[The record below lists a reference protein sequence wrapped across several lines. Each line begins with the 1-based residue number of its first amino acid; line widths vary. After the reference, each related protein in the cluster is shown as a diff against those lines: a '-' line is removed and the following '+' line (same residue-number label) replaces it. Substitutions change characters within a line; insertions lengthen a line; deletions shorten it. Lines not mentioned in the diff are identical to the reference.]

1 MLIVARNDFPA
12 KDLKEWLAYVKANAP
27 KISLAHAGVGSASH
41 LCSLMMMN
49 ALNVKFNEITYK
61 GTGPALT
68 DTIGGQVHMML
79 STFAPAL
86 PLVKSRRLR
95 ALGVTSA
102 KRSAATPEIPTLIE
116 AGVAGY
122 DYSTW
127 YGILAPAHT
136 PRTIIDQLHKKTLT
150 ALAREDAKRKLEAQG
165 VETTTS
171 TPAEFHAYLK
181 SETRK
186 WIDVVRAAG
195 IPQQ

>member
-1 MLIVARNDFPA
+1 
-12 KDLKEWLAYVKANAP
+12 
-27 KISLAHAGVGSASH
+27 
-41 LCSLMMMN
+41 MM
-49 ALNVKFNEITYK
+49 
-61 GTGPALT
+61 G
-68 DTIGGQVHMML
+68 

-86 PLVKSRRLR
+86 PLIKSGRLR

-102 KRSAATPEIPTLIE
+102 KRSAAAPEVPTLIE

-127 YGILAPAHT
+127 YGILAPARA
-136 PRTIIDQLHKKTLT
+136 PRAIIDQLHRKTLT
-150 ALAREDAKRKLEAQG
+150 ALARDDAKRKLEAQG
-165 VETTTS
+165 VETTTN